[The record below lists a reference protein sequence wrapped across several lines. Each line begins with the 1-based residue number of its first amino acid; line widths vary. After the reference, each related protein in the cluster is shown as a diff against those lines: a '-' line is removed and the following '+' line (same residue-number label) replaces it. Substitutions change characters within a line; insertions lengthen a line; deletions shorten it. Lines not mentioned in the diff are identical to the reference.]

1 VQASGLTQ
9 GSIRQIERA
18 RHATMLLQEGVSIL
32 DAVEMAGY
40 ADQAHLTR
48 ALKYFI
54 GKTPAQIINKSEP
67 EQMSLLFK
75 TEPSP

>member
-1 VQASGLTQ
+1 MIFTSEQ
-9 GSIRQIERA
+9 GN
-18 RHATMLLQEGVSIL
+18 SIL
-32 DAVEMAGY
+32 ETVELTGY

-48 ALKYFI
+48 SLKHLI

-75 TEPSP
+75 TEAFR